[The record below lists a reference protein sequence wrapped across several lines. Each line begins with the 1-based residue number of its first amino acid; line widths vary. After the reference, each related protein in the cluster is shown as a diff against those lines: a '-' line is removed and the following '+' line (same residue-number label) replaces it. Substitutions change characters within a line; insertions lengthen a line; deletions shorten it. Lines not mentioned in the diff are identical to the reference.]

1 MPRSVQDEKH
11 YLILQYVTQSTLFFY
26 FSGREKLFVKCLPCR
41 ILPFDLMARILLLEE
56 EAIKKAAD
64 PASSTSTTA
73 SNQPQR
79 NMTSNSSCSVRLF
92 ALGKIFPLLNSHS
105 VEIYGFFYF
114 SDFM

>member
-92 ALGKIFPLLNSHS
+92 ALGKIFSLLNSNS
-105 VEIYGFFYF
+105 LEILGFFCY

>member
-1 MPRSVQDEKH
+1 
-11 YLILQYVTQSTLFFY
+11 
-26 FSGREKLFVKCLPCR
+26 
-41 ILPFDLMARILLLEE
+41 MARILLLEE

-92 ALGKIFPLLNSHS
+92 ALGKIFSLLNQWKF
-105 VEIYGFFYF
+105 YYF
-114 SDFM
+114 SATSISIEIKFAILHNLPTYFDLL